1 MLLKIKPERSGEW
14 QQAMEFLHHF
24 SSSLLISRK
33 KNQFFP
39 DLSDFEACKTKT
51 KKVYQREFEHETGH
65 WTEASNSTTDEE
77 MEDSDSMWKSVHV
90 IRQIALDLDK
100 EDRVVIAWARLA
112 IKIKADRDTE
122 EIASKILQSIEG
134 LCWKADRTQ

>member
-1 MLLKIKPERSGEW
+1 
-14 QQAMEFLHHF
+14 
-24 SSSLLISRK
+24 
-33 KNQFFP
+33 
-39 DLSDFEACKTKT
+39 
-51 KKVYQREFEHETGH
+51 
-65 WTEASNSTTDEE
+65 
-77 MEDSDSMWKSVHV
+77 MEDSDSMWRSVHV

-122 EIASKILQSIEG
+122 EIASKISQSIEG